1 MTMHD
6 YALERGSLLL
16 RRLAFQ
22 MHRAARL
29 RDPESIHDLRVSIRR
44 FQQCL
49 AVFGQFFPRGQA
61 KKIRRRL
68 HQIMQVAGEI
78 RNRDIALEL
87 LEKSSLPLD
96 ITLQGR
102 WREEARQVHGELVR
116 LLGRWGRR
124 DLSRRWGSRLGLQ

>member
-1 MTMHD
+1 MTMRE
-6 YALERGSLLL
+6 YALDRAALLL

-49 AVFGQFFPRGQA
+49 AVFAPFFPRGQA
-61 KKIRRRL
+61 KKIRKRL
-68 HQIMQVAGEI
+68 HQIMQVAGQI

-87 LEKSSLPLD
+87 FEKSGLPLNVV
-96 ITLQGR
+96 LQGK
-102 WREEARQVHGELVR
+102 WQEEARQLHAELGR

-124 DLSRRWGSRLGLQ
+124 DLSRRWGSRLGLL

>member
-1 MTMHD
+1 MTMRD

-16 RRLAFQ
+16 RRLAFE

-49 AVFGQFFPRGQA
+49 AVFAQFFPHGQA

-68 HQIMQVAGEI
+68 HQIMQIAGEI

-87 LEKSSLPLD
+87 LDRSSLPRD
-96 ITLQGR
+96 ITLEGKL
-102 WREEARQVHGELVR
+102 REEARQLHGELVR

-124 DLSRRWGSRLGLQ
+124 DLSRRWGSRLGL

>member
-1 MTMHD
+1 MTMRE
-6 YALERGSLLL
+6 YARERAALLL

-49 AVFGQFFPRGQA
+49 AVFHQFFPRGQA
-61 KKIRRRL
+61 KKIRKRL

-87 LEKSSLPLD
+87 FEKSGLPLNVAPA
-96 ITLQGR
+96 THM
-102 WREEARQVHGELVR
+102 A
-116 LLGRWGRR
+116 
-124 DLSRRWGSRLGLQ
+124 

>member
-1 MTMHD
+1 MTMRD
-6 YALERGSLLL
+6 YALERGALLL

-49 AVFGQFFPRGQA
+49 VVFAQFFPPGQA
-61 KKIRRRL
+61 KKIRARL
-68 HQIMQVAGEI
+68 HEIMQIAGEI

-87 LEKSSLPLD
+87 LKKSGRAGDGALES
-96 ITLQGR
+96 R
-102 WREEARQVHGELVR
+102 WRGEARQLHADLVR
-116 LLGRWGRR
+116 LLARWGRR
-124 DLSRRWGSRLGLQ
+124 DLSRRWGSRLGL

>member
-1 MTMHD
+1 MTMQD
-6 YALERGSLLL
+6 YARERAALLL

-49 AVFGQFFPRGQA
+49 AVFAQFFPRGQA
-61 KKIRRRL
+61 KKIRKRL
-68 HQIMQVAGEI
+68 HQMMQVAGGI

-87 LEKSSLPLD
+87 FEKSSLPPD
-96 ITLQGR
+96 IALQGR
-102 WREEARQVHGELVR
+102 WREEARQLHAELGR

-124 DLSRRWGSRLGLQ
+124 DLSRRWGSRLGLL

>member
-1 MTMHD
+1 MTMRD
-6 YALERGSLLL
+6 YALERGALLL

-49 AVFGQFFPRGQA
+49 VVFGQFYPRGQA

-68 HQIMQVAGEI
+68 HQIMQVAGEV

-87 LEKSSLPLD
+87 LEKSGLPAQAP
-96 ITLQGR
+96 IAGR
-102 WREEARQVHGELVR
+102 WREEAGQLRGELLQ
-116 LLGRWGRR
+116 LLARWGRR
-124 DLSRRWGSRLGLQ
+124 DLSQRWGSRLGL

>member
-1 MTMHD
+1 MTMRD

-22 MHRAARL
+22 MHRAAQL

-49 AVFGQFFPRGQA
+49 AVFSQFFPRGQA

-78 RNRDIALEL
+78 RNRDIAVEL
-87 LEKSSLPLD
+87 LEKSSLPLEV
-96 ITLQGR
+96 TLQSR
-102 WREEARQVHGELVR
+102 LREEARQMHTDLVR

-124 DLSRRWGSRLGLQ
+124 DLSRRWGSRLGL

>member
-1 MTMHD
+1 MTMQD
-6 YALERGSLLL
+6 YALDRGALLL

-22 MHRAARL
+22 MHTAARL
-29 RDPESIHDLRVSIRR
+29 RNAESIHDLRVSIRR

-49 AVFGQFFPRGQA
+49 AVYGQFFPSGQT

-68 HQIMQVAGEI
+68 HQIMEIAGEI

-87 LEKSSLPLD
+87 LEKSHLPEEAALAAK
-96 ITLQGR
+96 
-102 WREEARQVHGELVR
+102 WREEARQLRGDLLR

-124 DLSRRWGSRLGLQ
+124 DLSRRWGARLGL

>member
-1 MTMHD
+1 MTMRD
-6 YALERGSLLL
+6 YALERGALLL

-29 RDPESIHDLRVSIRR
+29 RDPDSIHDLRVAIRR

-49 AVFGQFFPRGQA
+49 VVFAQFFPQGQS
-61 KKIRRRL
+61 KKIRARL
-68 HQIMQVAGEI
+68 HEIMQIAGEI

-87 LEKSSLPLD
+87 LGKSGLAADPALE
-96 ITLQGR
+96 GR
-102 WREEARQVHGELVR
+102 WREEARQLHVELVR

-124 DLSRRWGSRLGLQ
+124 DLSRRWGTRLGL

>member
-1 MTMHD
+1 MTMRD
-6 YALERGSLLL
+6 YALERGALLL

-29 RDPESIHDLRVSIRR
+29 RDPESIHDLRVAIRR

-49 AVFGQFFPRGQA
+49 VVFAQFFPRGRS
-61 KKIRRRL
+61 KKIRARL
-68 HQIMQVAGEI
+68 HEIMQIAGEI

-87 LEKSSLPLD
+87 LGKSGLPADSALE
-96 ITLQGR
+96 GK
-102 WREEARQVHGELVR
+102 WRDEARELHGELVR

-124 DLSRRWGSRLGLQ
+124 DLSRRWGARLGV

>member
-1 MTMHD
+1 MTIRD
-6 YALERGSLLL
+6 YARDRGSLLL

-49 AVFGQFFPRGQA
+49 VVFAQFFPRGQA
-61 KKIRRRL
+61 KKIRARL
-68 HQIMQVAGEI
+68 HQIMQIAGEI

-87 LEKSSLPLD
+87 LGRSGLPLD
-96 ITLQGR
+96 ITLQRR
-102 WREEARQVHGELVR
+102 WREEARQLHGELVR
-116 LLGRWGRR
+116 LLARWGRR
-124 DLSRRWGSRLGLQ
+124 DLSRRWGSRLGL

>member
-1 MTMHD
+1 MTMRD

-49 AVFGQFFPRGQA
+49 VVFAQFFPHGQA

-87 LEKSSLPLD
+87 LERSGMPLD

-102 WREEARQVHGELVR
+102 LREEARALHGELVR

-124 DLSRRWGSRLGLQ
+124 DLSRRWGSRLGL

>member
-1 MTMHD
+1 MTMRD
-6 YALERGSLLL
+6 YARERGALLL

-22 MHRAARL
+22 LHRASRL

-78 RNRDIALEL
+78 RNRDIALDL
-87 LEKSSLPLD
+87 LQKSGLPAETSLE
-96 ITLQGR
+96 GR
-102 WREEARQVHGELVR
+102 WREEIRQSRAELVR

-124 DLSRRWGSRLGLQ
+124 DLSRRWGSRLGL

>member
-1 MTMHD
+1 MRD
-6 YALERGSLLL
+6 YALECGSLLL

-49 AVFGQFFPRGQA
+49 VVFAQFFPRGQA

-87 LEKSSLPLD
+87 VERSGLPAA

-102 WREEARQVHGELVR
+102 LREEARQLHGELVR

-124 DLSRRWGSRLGLQ
+124 DLSRRWGSRLGL

>member
-1 MTMHD
+1 MTLRD
-6 YALERGSLLL
+6 YALERGALLL

-29 RDPESIHDLRVSIRR
+29 HDPESIHDLRVSIRR

-61 KKIRRRL
+61 KRIRRRL
-68 HQIMQVAGEI
+68 HQIMHIAGEI

-87 LEKSSLPLD
+87 LEKSRLPAD
-96 ITLQGR
+96 AVLQGR
-102 WREEARQVHGELVR
+102 LREDARRLHGELLR

-124 DLSRRWGSRLGLQ
+124 DLSRRWGSRLGL